1 MEINIDVSKIVAETL
16 KNYPSCAHL
25 QQKVEAIYKEHY
37 EELKISVTE
46 SNRLG
51 GLDEMIISYET
62 PFLKDRDN
70 FLKKDWKRLNL
81 TQYQTLDEE
90 KFEREVRIQ
99 YFQQVVNELKALQ
112 EFQRRSAK
120 PIIKDNYCCRYT
132 RQIMQ
137 DLVSRYNVSQSDVR
151 FFENFFVQHLY
162 TNLDLGNVY
171 RDKTTEDLDFEKLI
185 SRIFEVASL
194 FEKDVQEYFF
204 TCIEEDAER
213 ENKLRFGETDWHI
226 LKKKILERRKLERNV
241 SPAMPEAKKGQQDAL
256 PLFDDAIKDP
266 DKLPELFKRLAEMD
280 NAFINEHGKII
291 GGRRARKHREV
302 MALAQLI
309 SRWVKDGHGQFEV
322 YSMLCKK
329 VGLDES
335 GRSDKIT
342 NRSGYDDIRL
352 ILLAELKDLLK

>member
-25 QQKVEAIYKEHY
+25 QRKVEAIYKEHY

-99 YFQQVVNELKALQ
+99 YFQQVVIELKALQ

-185 SRIFEVASL
+185 SQIFEVASL

-226 LKKKILERRKLERNV
+226 LRRKIEERRKVTASTVPKAGRQ
-241 SPAMPEAKKGQQDAL
+241 PAPVRTFQS
-256 PLFDDAIKDP
+256 
-266 DKLPELFKRLAEMD
+266 LFKDLPTMERLLA
-280 NAFINEHGKII
+280 A
-291 GGRRARKHREV
+291 
-302 MALAQLI
+302 AL
-309 SRWVKDGHGQFEV
+309 S
-322 YSMLCKK
+322 
-329 VGLDES
+329 VGLIAKNGEKYAWIEEGAKSHRVCALWFTAVDAGMIKARLKNNEATTKAIQEFFGMDSLSKDTIDNVNQYNDEYNS
-335 GRSDKIT
+335 TKSALEKK
-342 NRSGYDDIRL
+342 
-352 ILLAELKDLLK
+352 LKK